1 MTRIKQRLLDMMNS
15 TDENIFKPSG
25 ISTRDEP
32 EYYVD
37 PKALAIEFAKWVSN
51 QQVLDD
57 FWSMSREEQEKA
69 YELFRSGKSL

>member
-1 MTRIKQRLLDMMNS
+1 MTRIKQGLLDMMNS
-15 TDENIFKPSG
+15 TDESIFKSPG

-32 EYYVD
+32 EHYVD

-57 FWSMSREEQEKA
+57 FWSMSREQQEKA
-69 YELFRSGKSL
+69 YELFINQ